1 MHVLAI
7 LSRTDNFHINLHS
20 YTLLLIV
27 HLLSMKYSQSF
38 VLMVVGNA
46 YQFILDYHFINQ
58 NLNIV
63 MSMKLICIIQVSCV
77 FLCVLTYI
85 IGTVQL
91 NLNLMKTCL

>member
-1 MHVLAI
+1 
-7 LSRTDNFHINLHS
+7 
-20 YTLLLIV
+20 
-27 HLLSMKYSQSF
+27 
-38 VLMVVGNA
+38 MVVGNA

-63 MSMKLICIIQVSCV
+63 MSMKLICVIQVSCV

-91 NLNLMKTCL
+91 NLNLMKLAYEIRCALHKQAGQYSLFASMCVRG